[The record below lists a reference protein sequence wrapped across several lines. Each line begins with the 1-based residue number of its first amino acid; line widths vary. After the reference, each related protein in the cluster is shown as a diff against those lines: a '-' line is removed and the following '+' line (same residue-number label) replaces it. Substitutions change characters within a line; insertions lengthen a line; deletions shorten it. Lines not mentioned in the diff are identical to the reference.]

1 MAFVKCLNLLGNVGD
16 FFGECS
22 LGNCEM
28 DDFLLL
34 TITLI
39 IVECSNSC
47 LYKLIIVAYLGCHGR
62 FGGLRRSAGWAAS
75 GKVGT
80 GMVCHDPKISPDSDL
95 RFLGSDDARG
105 HSNPGSCISIE

>member
-1 MAFVKCLNLLGNVGD
+1 MFRLFCEMFYFFGECFFRYFMAFVKCLNLLGNVGD

-39 IVECSNSC
+39 IGECSNSS
-47 LYKLIIVAYLGCHGR
+47 LYKLIIDL
-62 FGGLRRSAGWAAS
+62 FRS
-75 GKVGT
+75 
-80 GMVCHDPKISPDSDL
+80 
-95 RFLGSDDARG
+95 R
-105 HSNPGSCISIE
+105 

>member
-47 LYKLIIVAYLGCHGR
+47 LYKLIIIMQNSQIIEKRILTR
-62 FGGLRRSAGWAAS
+62 F
-75 GKVGT
+75 
-80 GMVCHDPKISPDSDL
+80 
-95 RFLGSDDARG
+95 RFL
-105 HSNPGSCISIE
+105 NNISF

>member
-22 LGNCEM
+22 LVNCEM
-28 DDFLLL
+28 ADFLLL

-47 LYKLIIVAYLGCHGR
+47 LYKLIIIEEQQQKIEEVSEDAEEEDEDVYGRQHVAREMFVKIGR
-62 FGGLRRSAGWAAS
+62 AH
-75 GKVGT
+75 V
-80 GMVCHDPKISPDSDL
+80 
-95 RFLGSDDARG
+95 
-105 HSNPGSCISIE
+105 